1 MTTFLAGIA
10 DLTRRIVADVAGQ
23 QRAAPTV
30 PAAESLGPCPR
41 CGAPVVEGK
50 KGYGCSGWR
59 EQDGGGRWVLW
70 KEVAGKPLTVAQ
82 ARELLAKG
90 ETTRVFKCSRARQ
103 ARGLLSPK
111 GLDLCVVDVDAL
123 IVAGTVLGERGG
135 PGLQGQNVA
144 VQHGFLASRVGAVG
158 LLVLE
163 GRKPFWQRSDL
174 GDDGLAVYAG
184 LPAHLVDLCLQ
195 GAAGPRSLLTGCDGH
210 LERGLG
216 QRLGLPSLRLRRI
229 GLLARLT
236 RCARRRSAGGS
247 NHQVWYHHDD
257 DVLQVAW

>member
-144 VQHGFLASRVGAVG
+144 VQHGFLASRVEAVG

-163 GRKPFWQRSDL
+163 GRKP
-174 GDDGLAVYAG
+174 
-184 LPAHLVDLCLQ
+184 
-195 GAAGPRSLLTGCDGH
+195 
-210 LERGLG
+210 
-216 QRLGLPSLRLRRI
+216 LPSGSARISAMMASRSMPACLRSASIFASR
-229 GLLARLT
+229 
-236 RCARRRSAGGS
+236 ARRVPAASSRAVTATWSAAS
-247 NHQVWYHHDD
+247 ASV
-257 DVLQVAW
+257 